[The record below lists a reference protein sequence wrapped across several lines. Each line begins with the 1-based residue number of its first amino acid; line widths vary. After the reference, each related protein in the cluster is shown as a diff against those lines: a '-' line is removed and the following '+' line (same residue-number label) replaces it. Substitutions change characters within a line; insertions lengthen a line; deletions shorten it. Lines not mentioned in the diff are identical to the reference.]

1 MNAQI
6 LFTNI
11 AQLVTPT
18 GAGVGAKRGAAMR
31 ELRILER
38 AAIAVQDGLI
48 AWVGPESDWH
58 GQALET
64 VDLGA
69 RAVIPGLIDPHTHA
83 VWAGDRLRDFEARA
97 SRVSYEEILRA
108 GGGIRSTVRAT
119 QIASHEQLVELAL
132 PRLAALMRSGA
143 TTIEVKSG
151 YGFTSDAELRMLEAV
166 RALQAD
172 VPARLVPTLLVHI
185 PPQDPLERP
194 SYLEMVCT
202 ELIPAVAARGLAV
215 AVDVFTE
222 REAWSVMETRRILE
236 TALGHGLKIK
246 LHVDQFHAIGG
257 LELGVELGALSVD
270 HLEASG
276 PEQIAALAASDTVG
290 VVLPGVS
297 LHLGLPAAPARA
309 LVDAG
314 AIVALGTDLNPGS
327 SPVYSGQ
334 LALALGV
341 RLNGLT
347 PTEAI
352 HASTLNAAVA
362 LGLTDCG
369 RLEVRARADF
379 LVLDGADW
387 REIAYSLGRNPVA
400 RVFIS
405 GKAVTE

>member
-1 MNAQI
+1 M

-11 AQLVTPT
+11 AQLVTPS
-18 GAGVGAKRGAAMR
+18 GAGAKRGSAMR
-31 ELRILER
+31 ELRVLER
-38 AAIAVQDGLI
+38 AAFAVQDGLI
-48 AWVGPESDWH
+48 AWVGLESEWS
-58 GQALET
+58 GQALVT
-64 VDLGA
+64 VDLNA

-97 SRVSYEEILRA
+97 SKVSYEEILRA

-119 QIASHEQLVELAL
+119 QNASLEELIELAV
-132 PRLAALMRSGA
+132 PRLEALLRSGA

-151 YGFTSDAELRMLEAV
+151 YGFTPEAELRMLEAV
-166 RALQAD
+166 RALQAR
-172 VPARLVPTLLVHI
+172 VPARLLPTLLVHI

-194 SYLEMVCT
+194 AYLEMVCA
-202 ELIPAVAARGLAV
+202 ELIPEVSAKGLAV

-222 REAWSVMETRRILE
+222 REAWNVNETRRILE
-236 TALGHGLKIK
+236 TALGHDLKIK

-276 PEQIAALAASDTVG
+276 PTQIAALAGSDTVG

-297 LHLGLPAAPARA
+297 LHLGLPAAPARG

-314 AIVALGTDLNPGS
+314 AIVAIGTDLNPGS
-327 SPVYSGQ
+327 SPVYSSQ
-334 LALALGV
+334 LVLALGV

-347 PTEAI
+347 PVEAL
-352 HASTLNAAVA
+352 HASTVNAAAA
-362 LGLTDCG
+362 LGFDDRG
-369 RLEVRARADF
+369 RLESGARADF

-387 REIAYSLGRNPVA
+387 REVVYALGRNPVA
-400 RVFIS
+400 QVFIA
-405 GKAVTE
+405 GKAVNP